1 VPNLSI
7 ETRADGSLVLTD
19 RGSGR
24 WGLAGAGLAAGLLAL
39 AGVVAGDVT
48 PLGAAV
54 ALPLGVIAVLTGIAA
69 ARHRDWMVFDRGAR
83 QIVFRRGLAAI
94 FRPVSAVPFEE
105 VEAVL
110 VQTPETPGAA
120 VEVALRRADDGVWL
134 IDATPDQARAG
145 RLAAALAAVG
155 GWPVVRE
162 REVGLGPGG

>member
-1 VPNLSI
+1 VAKLSL
-7 ETRADGSLVLTD
+7 ETRTDGSLVLTEQ
-19 RGSGR
+19 GAGR
-24 WGLAGAGLAAGLLAL
+24 WALSGAALAAGLLAL

-54 ALPLGVIAVLTGIAA
+54 ALPVAVIAVLTGLAA

-83 QIVFRRGLAAI
+83 RIVFRRGLAAI
-94 FRPVSAVPFEE
+94 FRPVATVAFDD

-110 VQTPETPGAA
+110 LQTPETPGAA
-120 VEVALRRADDGVWL
+120 VAVALRRADDLVWP
-134 IDATPDQARAG
+134 IDAGADPAQAG

-162 REVGLGPGG
+162 PGGGPGPGG